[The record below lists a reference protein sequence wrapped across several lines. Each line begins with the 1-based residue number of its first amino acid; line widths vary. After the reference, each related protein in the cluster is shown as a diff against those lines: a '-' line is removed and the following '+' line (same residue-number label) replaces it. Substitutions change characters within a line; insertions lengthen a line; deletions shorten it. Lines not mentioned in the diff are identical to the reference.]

1 MGDGVSARHSPASNV
16 ERSIPGLLVAALS
29 YWAMLNVVY
38 TGISGAYTWQRP
50 WQTVPPHGPVE
61 PVAWFVLLD
70 AVAALLAS
78 IPVGFVLARWWRGM
92 PDGGLLMVGF
102 GVACWV
108 VLGAF
113 VEFGL
118 PIRPAVRLVALLQ
131 FASIGL
137 APILLFR
144 LAIRLVGR
152 A

>member
-1 MGDGVSARHSPASNV
+1 MGDRVSARHSPSSNAG
-16 ERSIPGLLVAALS
+16 RSIPGLLVAALS

-38 TGISGAYTWQRP
+38 TGVSGAYTWQRP
-50 WQTVPPHGPVE
+50 WQPHGPVE
-61 PVAWFVLLD
+61 WVAWFALLN

-78 IPVGFVLARWWRGM
+78 IPVGFVLARWWRGI
-92 PDGGLLMVGF
+92 PDAGLLTVGF

-118 PIRPAVRLVALLQ
+118 PIRPAVWLVALLQ

-137 APILLFR
+137 APIVLFR
-144 LAIRLVGR
+144 LAIRFVGR